1 MLFRSLVKLKSF
13 CTEKETTDKTKKT
26 PTEWEKIFANDMTN
40 KGLISNIY
48 KQPIQLNIKKTN
60 NLIKKWAEELNR
72 HFSKQDMQMANRH
85 MKICSTSLIIREM
98 KVKTTVRY
106 HLTPFRMAIIKKN
119 ANTNVGKDVEKGEHL
134 YTVGGNVNWYSHYGK
149 QYGNFSKKLQ
159 T

>member
-1 MLFRSLVKLKSF
+1 MDPSPTAKETKAKINKWDLVKLKSF

-72 HFSKQDMQMANRH
+72 HFSKQDMQMANSSSDVEH
-85 MKICSTSLIIREM
+85 MKRCSTSLIIREM
-98 KVKTTVRY
+98 QIKTTMRY
-106 HLTPFRMAIIKKN
+106 HLTPVRMAIIKKN
-119 ANTNVGKDVEKGEHL
+119 TNNKC
-134 YTVGGNVNWYSHYGK
+134 W
-149 QYGNFSKKLQ
+149 
-159 T
+159 